1 MTPTISLEDTV
12 VALHQLHL
20 LPLDLV
26 LPPISNY
33 QPKHIFFINKTLFTQ
48 ALPDVPHL
56 SLSGFFRMVY
66 EHLLGCFI
74 PKDPSSGFL
83 ELFQVA
89 IVVVHGDML
98 KVMALMLGANILLV
112 VVKDFGGIRL
122 IIVNEMFL
130 RLISHC
136 LIASRVVL

>member
-33 QPKHIFFINKTLFTQ
+33 QPKHIFSINKTLFTQ

-56 SLSGFFRMVY
+56 SLSGLFRMVY

-89 IVVVHGDML
+89 VVVVHGDML

-130 RLISHC
+130 RLISRS
-136 LIASRVVL
+136 IVL